1 MRRKPLFLALL
12 LLGAPPL
19 LAAEAVGDKRW
30 DDAAFCSHT
39 LQEKGDNALPHAQQR
54 RCMIAIIETYVQF
67 EEAKHAGDKVLLAPD
82 VWRNFIGVPIQRKP
96 DGHLQIRNQVVPN
109 IIAKDRAYVVE
120 GNQAWL
126 TYEGRLQKAPDQT
139 AFWVTQR
146 FTVEKGVIRT
156 IEGTL
161 RYPDQVDHTPPRPRP
176 AGG

>member
-1 MRRKPLFLALL
+1 MRRKHLFLAL

-19 LAAEAVGDKRW
+19 AAQTVGDARW
-30 DDAAFCSHT
+30 DDAAFCSRT
-39 LQEKGDNALPHAQQR
+39 MQEKGDKSLPHAQQR
-54 RCMIAIIETYVQF
+54 RCMIAIIETYVKF
-67 EEAKHAGDKVLLAPD
+67 EEGRHAGDQVLLAPD
-82 VWRNFIGVPIQRKP
+82 AWRNFIGVPIRRQP

-109 IIAKDRAYVVE
+109 ILAQNRAYVVE

-126 TYEGRLQKAPDQT
+126 TYEGRLQKDPSNV

-161 RYPDQVDHTPPRPRP
+161 RYPDQIDHTPPKPRP